1 MIKMKLAL
9 LTALL
14 LTPLAA
20 LTAAA
25 ADMPTPTTD
34 QGIRVARFKGDREA
48 ALSFTLDDGWEDNAT
63 IAAPMFDR
71 YGFHATFFLVSGMI
85 PLNDTEKKS
94 NHKYGQISWGR
105 WKQIAQ
111 TGHEIANHTLR
122 HVGLT
127 KSSNEV
133 IRAEI
138 DGGQQLIAQKIGV
151 TPISF
156 AYPGNARDDRVRKF
170 VYARHAVARESETGY
185 GRPDFTTEKANQLV
199 DKALAEK
206 RWMVAM
212 LHAIVEG
219 YAAFSS
225 ASILEE
231 HLKYVQKM
239 QDRLWVDT
247 FGNVGRYVKER
258 DAAKLSVKRDATSAT
273 ILLTTDLDATL
284 FNVPLTV
291 VIDHVNA
298 VSAEAK
304 REGESAPL
312 PVTIQTDRLL
322 VELAPGAAPV
332 TIRWRPQ

>member
-1 MIKMKLAL
+1 
-9 LTALL
+9 
-14 LTPLAA
+14 
-20 LTAAA
+20 
-25 ADMPTPTTD
+25 
-34 QGIRVARFKGDREA
+34 
-48 ALSFTLDDGWEDNAT
+48 
-63 IAAPMFDR
+63 
-71 YGFHATFFLVSGMI
+71 MI

-94 NHKYGQISWGR
+94 DNKYGQISWDR

-111 TGHEIANHTLR
+111 AGHEIANHTLH

-133 IRAEI
+133 VRAEI
-138 DGGQQLIAQKIGV
+138 DGGQQLIAQKIGI

-185 GRPDFTTEKANQLV
+185 GRPNFTTEKANQLV
-199 DKALAEK
+199 DKALADK

-212 LHAIVEG
+212 LHAIVDG

-231 HLKYVQKM
+231 HLKYVQTL
-239 QDRLWVDT
+239 QNRLWVDT

-273 ILLTTDLDATL
+273 ITLTTDLDATL

-304 REGESAPL
+304 REGESALL
-312 PVTIQTDRLL
+312 PVTIVADRLL
-322 VELAPGAAPV
+322 VEWVPGAMPV
-332 TIRWRPQ
+332 TIRWRNQ